1 MTGEER
7 SRLRRRIPLLRYLE
21 QQGWKP
27 TAYSESDEVCGLCPL
42 HRDSRP
48 SFYVNRRKDVF
59 YCHGCGQGGDV
70 IRLAELLHG
79 MDFRAAL
86 ASLGTPAEEERE
98 HRRLMNARKTDPVA
112 AGGELV
118 NDWGPRPAL
127 ALWNDACD
135 FYQHH
140 LQRNLEAQG
149 YLRRR
154 GIASPEVI
162 ERMRIGYAPGG
173 CLRAYLEGLGYSRR
187 AIVASGLADAQ
198 GRDRLWGTIT
208 FPIEETASMY
218 GRHLDPSA
226 GRHRFLARPKGGLYG
241 WNRAKRS
248 PALIV
253 VEGLFDLASLWQAGF
268 SNAVALLGCHC
279 NGQQQA
285 QLLDGRPRT
294 VYLCLDADANGSGQS
309 AARLWG
315 QRLRRDG
322 QRVALVRLPEGGDPN
337 RFFAAGGTAA
347 EFSRYLEEAGQ

>member
-1 MTGEER
+1 MTSEER
-7 SRLRRRIPLLRYLE
+7 SRLRRRIPLIVYLE

-27 TAYSESDEVCGLCPL
+27 AAYSESDEVCGLCPL

-86 ASLGTPAEEERE
+86 ATLGESGDGEE
-98 HRRLMNARKTDPVA
+98 PSV
-112 AGGELV
+112 
-118 NDWGPRPAL
+118 WS
-127 ALWNDACD
+127 DACD
-135 FYQHH
+135 FYQHR
-140 LQRNLEAQG
+140 LRCNLDAQC
-149 YLRRR
+149 YLRSR
-154 GIASPEVI
+154 GIESPEVI

-173 CLRAYLEGLGYSRR
+173 CLRAYLEGLGHSRR
-187 AIVASGLADAQ
+187 GIAASGLTDAQ
-198 GRDRLWGTIT
+198 GRDRLWGAIT

-218 GRHLDPSA
+218 GRQLDPMA

-241 WNRAKRS
+241 WNQARS
-248 PALIV
+248 APALIV

-268 SNAVALLGCHC
+268 WNAVALLGSHG
-279 NGQQQA
+279 NGRQQA
-285 QLLDGRPRT
+285 QLSDGRPRT
-294 VYLCLDADANGSGQS
+294 IYLCLDNDANGSGQG
-309 AARLWG
+309 AARLWS

-322 QRVALVRLPEGGDPN
+322 QPVALVRLPDGYDPN
-337 RFFAAGGTAA
+337 RFFAEGGGAA

>member
-1 MTGEER
+1 LESGKPYSDPGNKLGMTNQQR
-7 SRLRRRIPLLRYLE
+7 SRLRRRIPLLLYLE

-27 TAYSESDEVCGLCPL
+27 KAYSESDEVCGLCPL

-86 ASLGTPAEEERE
+86 ATLGEFGEKEE
-98 HRRLMNARKTDPVA
+98 TSV
-112 AGGELV
+112 
-118 NDWGPRPAL
+118 WS
-127 ALWNDACD
+127 DACD

-140 LQRNLEAQG
+140 LQSNIDAQC
-149 YLRRR
+149 YLRSR
-154 GIASPEVI
+154 GIESPAVI

-187 AIVASGLADAQ
+187 TITASGLTDEQ
-198 GRDRLWGTIT
+198 GRDRLWNAIT
-208 FPIEETASMY
+208 FPLEETASMY
-218 GRHLDPSA
+218 GRHLDPAA

-241 WNRAKRS
+241 WQEAKNS

-268 SNAVALLGCHC
+268 SNAVALLGSHG
-279 NGQQQA
+279 NGHQQA

-294 VYLCLDADANGSGQS
+294 VYFCLDADENGSGQR
-309 AARLWG
+309 AAQLWC
-315 QRLRRDG
+315 QRLRRKG
-322 QRVALVRLPEGGDPN
+322 QRPVWVRLPDGDDPN
-337 RFFAAGGTAA
+337 RFFAGGGGAA
-347 EFSRYLEEAGQ
+347 AFSRYLEEAGQ

>member
-1 MTGEER
+1 MTSEQR
-7 SRLRRRIPLLRYLE
+7 SRLRRRIPLLLYLE

-27 TAYSESDEVCGLCPL
+27 KAYSESDEVCGLCPL

-86 ASLGTPAEEERE
+86 ATLGEPGDGEE
-98 HRRLMNARKTDPVA
+98 PSV
-112 AGGELV
+112 
-118 NDWGPRPAL
+118 WS
-127 ALWNDACD
+127 DACD
-135 FYQHH
+135 FYQHR
-140 LQRNLEAQG
+140 LRGNLDAQC
-149 YLRRR
+149 YLRSR
-154 GIASPEVI
+154 GIESPEVI

-173 CLRAYLEGLGYSRR
+173 CLRAYLEGLGHSRR
-187 AIVASGLADAQ
+187 AIAASGLTDAQ
-198 GRDRLWGTIT
+198 GRDRLWNAIT

-218 GRHLDPSA
+218 GRLLDPMA

-241 WNRAKRS
+241 WNQARNS

-268 SNAVALLGCHC
+268 ANAVALLGSHG

-285 QLLDGRPRT
+285 QLSDGRSRT
-294 VYLCLDADANGSGQS
+294 IYLCLDADTNGSGQG
-309 AARLWG
+309 AARLWS
-315 QRLRRDG
+315 QRLRRSG
-322 QRVALVRLPEGGDPN
+322 QRVALVRLPDGYDPN
-337 RFFAAGGTAA
+337 RFFAARGGAA